1 MEMTVLRRG
10 PITVTDYRCTGIA
23 PEAPFVELH
32 GGFDVAYVRTGTF
45 GARTLTATDFQAA
58 ASAVAVGTFGKTA
71 VGGWYTAKLN
81 ASGRSKVNKTGLTQV
96 RLYFQRGDN
105 NNRRAD
111 FLSFASGNAA
121 SGQPQLVI
129 TYALP

>member
-1 MEMTVLRRG
+1 M
-10 PITVTDYRCTGIA
+10 
-23 PEAPFVELH
+23 
-32 GGFDVAYVRTGTF
+32 
-45 GARTLTATDFQAA
+45 
-58 ASAVAVGTFGKTA
+58 VAVGTFGKTA